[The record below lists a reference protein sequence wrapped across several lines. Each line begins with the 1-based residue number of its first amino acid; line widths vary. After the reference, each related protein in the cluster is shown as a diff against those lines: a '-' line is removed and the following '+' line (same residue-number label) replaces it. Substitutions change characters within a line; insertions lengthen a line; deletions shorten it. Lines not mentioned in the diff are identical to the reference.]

1 MYYNEEISEIDTHI
15 TLPIVN
21 QMVFKFIEEFG
32 LTNIFENEV
41 YITSTSMA
49 SSSST
54 NPNTNR
60 PKLKNN
66 KLECRYRP
74 ILNPTALKWDNNKSK
89 DYIGHNLYNRQ
100 ESRIYPI
107 FKDEVSNVTLRE
119 HGTPC
124 NLMLEYKLSF
134 INKTD
139 AETTLSK
146 MYNKLQGWGMM
157 LPCNN
162 LIYDYKFPQTSLGIL
177 FLLYKLSKRNL
188 NKFLEYLK
196 ENSKNNISFNRNRD
210 PDSDLVEMIIQ
221 KNMADALAS
230 MDLSQEEPEVE
241 TNAKSPDL
249 FTLNFTVTFQFLR
262 PNMNTLIYPVVV
274 YNEYVPGIAIPVLKD
289 SNLKKIEAT
298 YPDISFNAYFKRY
311 QAGST
316 LAPVRIPWYDDWEIS
331 PANIMLWRKY
341 KPFLI
346 SVFTLDELTT
356 KIDLTKPIGGVQLK
370 EEVLHELST
379 QGNSSLYTEGKY
391 NISVYVNGDLLEP
404 EDLRLENGTF
414 LTVFNSDITKQYHL
428 VLFEK
433 IYPTYE
439 APTRLWILEANI
451 RVHTNR
457 D

>member
-1 MYYNEEISEIDTHI
+1 MHYNEEISEIDTHI

-32 LTNIFENEV
+32 LEEIFEKEV

-66 KLECRYRP
+66 KLECKYRT

-100 ESRIYPI
+100 EARISPI
-107 FKDEVSNVTLRE
+107 FKDEVSNILLRE

-124 NLMLEYKLSF
+124 NLILEYKLSF
-134 INKTD
+134 MNKTD

-146 MYNKLQGWGMM
+146 LYNKLQGWGMM

-162 LIYDYKFPQTSLGIL
+162 LIYDYRFPQTALGIL
-177 FLLYKLSKRNL
+177 FLLYKLSKRNV
-188 NKFLEYLK
+188 NEFLDYLRT
-196 ENSKNNISFNRNRD
+196 NSENNISFNKNRN
-210 PDSDLVEMIIQ
+210 PDSNLVEMIVQ
-221 KNMADALAS
+221 KNMANALAS
-230 MDLSQEEPEVE
+230 MDLAQEEPDVE
-241 TNAKSPDL
+241 TNEKSPDL

-289 SNLKKIEAT
+289 SNLKKIDIT
-298 YPDISFNAYFKRY
+298 YPDISFNKYAKLY
-311 QAGST
+311 QAGSVE
-316 LAPVRIPWYDDWEIS
+316 APVKIPWYDDWDVLGT
-331 PANIMLWRKY
+331 NVMVWRKY

-346 SVFTLDELTT
+346 SVFTLDTPTT
-356 KIDLTKPIGGVQLK
+356 KIDLTGPIGGVRLK
-370 EEVLHELST
+370 EDVLKELTT
-379 QGNSSLYTEGKY
+379 QGNASLYTEGKY
-391 NISVYVNGDLLEP
+391 NISAYVNGDLLEP
-404 EDLRLENGTF
+404 EDLRLENGTL
-414 LTVFNSDITKQYHL
+414 LTVFNTDITKQYHL

-433 IYPTYE
+433 IYPVCK
-439 APTRLWILEANI
+439 PITRLWILDANI